1 MTISGCLLNRFDDS
15 YVNPSTMTTLL
26 RYHLLA
32 LSAAAAS
39 GIAHAAPGTESLVTL
54 RTVEQYTVPGTV
66 LRDAA
71 GRPVR
76 PTVPAYENEW
86 TRENAQGNPVQ
97 TNYEYRSNV
106 VSARLSNREF
116 LGFLVSEGV
125 IPSISGWSLKA
136 IYNESEQLP
145 EYYITRSGAAPIYV
159 GGYFDVAAYGEASQ
173 VRASSIERYNSS
185 GDVVSSSARDTSTTK
200 TELALTFSTRDLS
213 APNEQEGSTMSFGAM
228 WRHTLALRQVYRG
241 EYRYI
246 NGPGTIYSISGTID
260 DVVSNGSGGFDYY
273 QSIIEGSWVFSPGR
287 PIDNLSPLFPEAEPP
302 APTLSGSGSVAAGTG
317 TGTTVP
323 VVVGPGGAVTTDPAE

>member
-1 MTISGCLLNRFDDS
+1 
-15 YVNPSTMTTLL
+15 MTTLL
-26 RYHLLA
+26 RYHLFA

-39 GIAHAAPGTESLVTL
+39 GIANAAPGTESLVTL
-54 RTVEQYTVPGTV
+54 RSVEQYSVPGTV

-106 VSARLSNREF
+106 ISTRLSNREF

-125 IPSISGWSLKA
+125 ISSISGWSLKA

-145 EYYITRSGAAPIYV
+145 EYYITKSGSAPLYV

-173 VRASSIERYNSS
+173 VRASSEERYNSS

-200 TELALTFSTRDLS
+200 TELAVTFSTRDLS
-213 APNEQEGSTMSFGAM
+213 APVEQEGSTISFGAM
-228 WRHTLALRQVYRG
+228 WRHTLALRPVSRG
-241 EYRYI
+241 DYRYI

-260 DVVSNGSGGFDYY
+260 DVVADGSGGFDYY

-302 APTLSGSGSVAAGTG
+302 APTISGSSSANESGGGTF
-317 TGTTVP
+317 TP
-323 VVVGPGGAVTTDPAE
+323 VVVGPESEVVTDPAE